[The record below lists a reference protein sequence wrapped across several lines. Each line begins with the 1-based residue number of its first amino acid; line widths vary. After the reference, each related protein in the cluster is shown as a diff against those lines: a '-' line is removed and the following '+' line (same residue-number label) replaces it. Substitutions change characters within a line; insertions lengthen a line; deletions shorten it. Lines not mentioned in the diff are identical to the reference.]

1 MLFTSGKKLMI
12 LNFLHFISYRTIEKA
27 DDSSMLS
34 KVKKLIRSN
43 DKIIRKRRRGDVSF
57 LQEIMRHANP
67 QQECEICLKHSPSSS
82 SSLRILHEISIS
94 SGSKSNAPTKIRI
107 NLVGR
112 YLQPS
117 EYVLQDS
124 LVNRYP
130 YWQNAELGYVLW
142 YNNVVDCWVIS
153 QGKDIGTSKWIFAGP
168 IGSNKWPN
176 EIFFKGKVLIQDIYH
191 LTEQLIK
198 RYFVQAD
205 PFNNSL

>member
-1 MLFTSGKKLMI
+1 MV
-12 LNFLHFISYRTIEKA
+12 R
-27 DDSSMLS
+27 
-34 KVKKLIRSN
+34 KVKKLIGSQ
-43 DKIIRKRRRGDVSF
+43 DKTIGQRGDLSF
-57 LQEIMRHANP
+57 LQEIMNHEKP
-67 QQECEICLKHSPSSS
+67 QDCEICLKHSPSSS

-198 RYFVQAD
+198 RY
-205 PFNNSL
+205 